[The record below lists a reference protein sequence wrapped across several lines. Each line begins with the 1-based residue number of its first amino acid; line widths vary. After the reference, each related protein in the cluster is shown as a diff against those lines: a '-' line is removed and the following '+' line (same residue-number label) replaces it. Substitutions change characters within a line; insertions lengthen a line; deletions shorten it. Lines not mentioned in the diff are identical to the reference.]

1 MLRPPAPGNDIK
13 GIRAEIHH
21 GLLPWWGPN
30 MNTAAVLQ
38 ALTRRREWL
47 ERHIDIV
54 KKEEELGELLDLQ
67 FLVTDE
73 ALEWEPR
80 VKVLELEIEIK
91 KKELQLHE
99 LRSTEVNEAD
109 YDVPDPWDDY

>member
-1 MLRPPAPGNDIK
+1 
-13 GIRAEIHH
+13 
-21 GLLPWWGPN
+21 
-30 MNTAAVLQ
+30 MNTAAVLA
-38 ALTRRREWL
+38 ALRRRQDWL

-54 KKEEELGELLDLQ
+54 EKEEELDGLLCLQ
-67 FLVTDE
+67 SHVPDE
-73 ALEWEPR
+73 AHEWEPR

-99 LRSTEVNEAD
+99 LRSTEKHGED